1 MIVSSVLLASIV
13 AFIALAGYFAI
24 GRTIVAPEWV
34 RDRIE
39 ARASAALGSVGL
51 RFDGLDLVVDA
62 ALKPRLRMSN
72 VQLVTETGAEIVGF
86 AEVRAGLSFEHL
98 MQGRARLANISVSG
112 VYARLRRE
120 MDGSVVLS
128 GGLDL
133 SAPKEQAA
141 SFAQLIERVDSVLA
155 LPAFQALTRAEVQAL
170 TLQIEDM
177 RTDRRW
183 TVDGGRVRLDR
194 DADILRLNA
203 DLALLSGKLGV
214 ATLEANYESRIGSS
228 EAEFGVTVADV
239 GASDIAALAPALAW
253 LDVLRAPIS
262 GSMRGGISQSGT
274 LRPLNATLTIGKGA
288 LQPTDATE
296 PINFETARTYFSYDP
311 EQHVLSFDEVSV
323 NSAWVTGVLTGQA
336 FLGISEAGVLDDLVG
351 QFRTSTLTANPN
363 QVYTEPVAIES
374 VEMDF
379 RLNLSPFRL
388 DVGQSLFRDKGQ
400 TLHAVGSLTAE
411 PEGWRY
417 SVDAQMDGLSPER
430 LFTLWPEGAKPRT
443 RDWVSKNILAGQMR
457 NLDFAL
463 RGAPDARPDVFIGFA
478 YENADVRFARNLPPI
493 TDSSGSAS
501 LFGNRFVVSVDQ
513 GVVVA
518 AEGGPV
524 DIAGSSFIIPD
535 VRAGPGA
542 PGVVRIES
550 KGSITSMLS
559 LLDQPPLSLM
569 QKAGRSPDLAQG
581 RLQMA
586 GTLAM
591 PLKRGLKAPDFAF
604 SFSGTASDVTSGTLI
619 ADRTIEART
628 LRLKADASGLTISG
642 PGALDGVAFD
652 AIWTRPF
659 GRPAQPSTLTGTVEL
674 SERALAA
681 FRVGLPDGMVTG
693 QGSGRIDLELPG
705 GGAAPRFQLT
715 SDMAGLV
722 LSVPPLNWT
731 KSAETPGE
739 LAISGLLGP
748 RPRIDTI
755 SIDAPGLFAVGDITV
770 SEAGGLGRA
779 RFDTVQVGNWLQ
791 APVDLVGRGA
801 GVSPAVVVRG
811 GTLDMRS
818 ANFGA
823 PSGSGAR
830 GVAAGDRPLSLTL
843 DRLQISDGIALTGL
857 VGTFDLAGG
866 LDGTFDARVNGGA
879 RVQGQVLPQDGRSAI
894 RITSADAGGV
904 AGAAGLLKQA
914 QGGALALTLLPVGD
928 ASFDGRLN
936 VTDTSLQDAPAIAAL
951 LNAMSV
957 VGLLDEMQGSGI
969 RFREVEAAFRLTPTT
984 LTLTQAS
991 AIGPSMGLSMDG
1003 TFDLANRVLDMRGV
1017 ISPLYVLNGI
1027 GSFLTRKGEG
1037 LIGFNYTLRGPT
1049 TAPQV
1054 AVNPMSALTPGL
1066 FRELFRAPPPDIPTL
1081 EVGAEAPVLP
1091 EAFQPDTPTV
1101 STSEQIREE
1110 RQRRLDQR

>member
-1 MIVSSVLLASIV
+1 MIASSILIFFLTAIVLLT
-13 AFIALAGYFAI
+13 GYFAI

-34 RDRIE
+34 RERIE
-39 ARASAALGSVGL
+39 ARASAALAPVGL
-51 RFDGLDLVVDA
+51 RFDGLDVVVDSG
-62 ALKPRLRMSN
+62 LKPRLRMSN

-86 AEVRAGLSFEHL
+86 AEVRAGLSLEHL
-98 MQGRARLANISVSG
+98 MQGQARLANVSVSG

-120 MDGSVVLS
+120 KDGSVVLS

-133 SAPKEQAA
+133 SAPREQAA

-155 LPAFQALTRAEVQAL
+155 LPALQALTRAELQAL

-177 RTDRRW
+177 RTDSRW
-183 TVDGGRVRLDR
+183 TVDGGRVRLNR
-194 DADILRLNA
+194 DGDFLRLNA

-214 ATLEANYESRIGSS
+214 ATLEADYESRIGSS
-228 EAEFGVTVADV
+228 AADFAVTVVDV
-239 GASDIAALAPALAW
+239 GASDIAALAPPLAW
-253 LDVLRAPIS
+253 LDALRAPIS
-262 GSMRGGISQSGT
+262 GSMRGGISESGT

-296 PINFETARTYFSYDP
+296 PINFEAARTYFSYDP
-311 EQHVLSFDEVSV
+311 DQRVLSFDEVSV
-323 NSAWVTGVLTGQA
+323 NSAWITGDLTGQA
-336 FLGISEAGVLDDLVG
+336 FLGISEEGVLEDLVG
-351 QFRTSTLTANPN
+351 QFRTSSLTANPN
-363 QVYTEPVAIES
+363 QVYAAPVAIES

-379 RLNLSPFRL
+379 LLTLSPFRL

-400 TLHAVGSLTAE
+400 TLHAYGSLAAD

-430 LFTLWPEGAKPRT
+430 LLTLWPEGAKPRT
-443 RDWVSKNILAGQMR
+443 RNWVANNILAGQLH

-463 RGAPDARPDVFIGFA
+463 RGAPATPPNVFIGFA
-478 YENADVRFARNLPPI
+478 YEDADVRFARNLPPI
-493 TDSSGSAS
+493 TEANGSAS
-501 LFGNRFVVSVDQ
+501 FFANRFVVSVDQ
-513 GVVVA
+513 GTVVA

-535 VRAGPGA
+535 VSAGPGA

-569 QKAGRSPDLAQG
+569 QKAGRTPDLAEG
-581 RLQMA
+581 HLQMA

-591 PLKRGLKAPDFAF
+591 PLKRGLKTPDFAF
-604 SFSGTASDVTSGTLI
+604 SFSGTARDVVSTALI
-619 ADRTIEART
+619 PDRTLEAQT
-628 LRLKADASGLTISG
+628 LRLKADTGGLTISG
-642 PGALDGVAFD
+642 PGSLEDVTFD

-659 GRPAQPSTLTGTVEL
+659 GRPAQPSTLTGTLEL
-674 SERALAA
+674 SQRALAA

-693 QGSGRIDLELPG
+693 QGTGRIDLELPG
-705 GGAAPRFQLT
+705 GGDAPRFQLQ

-722 LSVPPLNWT
+722 LSVLPLNWR
-731 KSAETPGE
+731 KPAETPGE
-739 LAISGLLGP
+739 LAISGVLGP
-748 RPRIDTI
+748 RPRIDAI
-755 SIDAPGLFAVGDITV
+755 SIDAPGLFAVGDISL
-770 SEAGGLGRA
+770 SEVGGLDRA
-779 RFDTVQVGNWLQ
+779 RFDSVRVGSWLE

-818 ANFGA
+818 ADFGG
-823 PSGSGAR
+823 GSDRGAS
-830 GVAAGDRPLSLTL
+830 AATAGDRPLTL
-843 DRLQISDGIALTGL
+843 ALDTLQISDGIALTDV

-866 LDGTFDARVNGGA
+866 LDGAFDARVNGGA

-904 AGAAGLLKQA
+904 VGAAGLLKQA
-914 QGGALALTLLPVGD
+914 QGGTLALTLLPVGD

-936 VTDTSLQDAPAIAAL
+936 VSDISIQDAPTIAAL

-969 RFREVEAAFRLTPTT
+969 RFREVEAAFRLTPAT

-1003 TFDLANRVLDMRGV
+1003 TFDLANKLLDMRGV
-1017 ISPLYVLNGI
+1017 ISPIYVLNGI

-1066 FRELFRAPPPDIPTL
+1066 FRELFRAPPPDIPAL

-1091 EAFQPDTPTV
+1091 EAFQPETPTR

-1110 RQRRLDQR
+1110 RQRRLDER